1 MRVTTTT
8 ANGYTSVN
16 VKTSTAD
23 MTVNVKPG
31 ETPAQALQRL
41 AAESRA
47 KAARLIALAD
57 RCEAGADVLL
67 TPAA

>member
-8 ANGYTSVN
+8 ANGGTSVN
-16 VKTSTAD
+16 IKTDRAD
-23 MTVNVKPG
+23 TSVCVMPG
-31 ETPAQALQRL
+31 ETPAQALQRV

>member
-8 ANGYTSVN
+8 ANGGTTVNMKTATADTSVR
-16 VKTSTAD
+16 
-23 MTVNVKPG
+23 VNPG
-31 ETPAQALQRL
+31 ETPAQALQRM
-41 AAESRA
+41 AADSRA